1 MEMFD
6 RGAAWMSFRRN
17 LFKIQRNC
25 LYQKRSRPWRDD
37 ILFFLL
43 GIGLGLNAGAALAQS
58 PKNDSLTVGAVAP
71 TFFLKTLNGEEFYL
85 SNFCGKWREPWKS
98 KKPSV
103 VILSFFATW
112 CEPCLKEI
120 AELEEIARKFAG
132 QDLRIFLIDVAEKPG
147 LVTTFMKKHGF
158 KLPVL
163 LDTYGLVAQ
172 KYDADKL
179 PRYVLINNDGKI
191 ALLGKGY
198 AADFKEQLSKN
209 LSLLLRNIAP
219 SAGRLTQ

>member
-1 MEMFD
+1 MFK
-6 RGAAWMSFRRN
+6 RGIAAMSFRRK
-17 LFKIQRNC
+17 LFKIQRDC
-25 LYQKRSRPWRDD
+25 RRQKRSRPWQED
-37 ILFFLL
+37 IFLFLFFIILL
-43 GIGLGLNAGAALAQS
+43 PPADAAFAQS
-58 PKNDSLTVGAVAP
+58 SKNDSLTVGSAAP
-71 TFFLKTLNGEEFYL
+71 TFFLKNLNGEEFYL

-98 KKPSV
+98 KKQLV

-112 CEPCLKEI
+112 CESCLKEI
-120 AELEEIARKFAG
+120 AELEEMAGKFAG